1 MATEGRR
8 VVIGFVERGAAMRRL
23 SWYLA
28 AAGIALVSAL
38 LLLPLGARAQSATAV
53 FDRVKDS
60 VFVVKALDAKGA
72 EIALGSAVLLPD
84 GKFATNQHVVKEGAS
99 FKVGRGKLFVDATVY
114 AADGDKDIAL
124 LEAPDISGKAIQM
137 GSAASLKVG
146 QPVYAVGAPQGLELS
161 ISEGIVSQLRGGPPP
176 FIQTTAAISP
186 GSSGG
191 GLFDSEGR
199 LVGLTALYIE
209 GGQNLNFALPVEWIA
224 AVKPGLAAPA
234 KERSQ
239 GAWLARAAE
248 LEEKKDWPGLRD
260 WSLAWT
266 KSEPRNEDAWYG
278 LGEAYYS
285 LQRYSDAIE
294 AYRQALRI
302 NPDDTVAWNNL
313 GAAYDGLQRYSD
325 AIEAYRQALRIKPDY
340 ADAWNNLGAAYN
352 GLQRYSDAIEAYRQS
367 LRIEPDDAKAWY
379 NLGYAYGDLQR
390 YSDAIEAYRQA
401 LRIKPDDADAWNNLG
416 NAYRRLQRYSD
427 AIEAFRQALRIKPD
441 YAEAWYNL
449 GNVYGSLQRYS
460 DAIEA
465 FREALRI
472 KPDDAKAWYN
482 VGITYYASGNKS
494 AALDVV
500 KTLRR
505 LDPAKADQLFNL
517 IVPR

>member
-1 MATEGRR
+1 
-8 VVIGFVERGAAMRRL
+8 MRRL
-23 SWYLA
+23 SGYLS

-38 LLLPLGARAQSATAV
+38 LLLPFGARAQNAMAV
-53 FDRVKDS
+53 FERVKDS

-72 EIALGSAVLLPD
+72 VIALGSAVLLPD

-99 FKVGRGKLFVDATVY
+99 FRVGRGKQFVDATVY

-191 GLFDSEGR
+191 GLFDAEGR

-248 LEEKKDWPGLRD
+248 LVEKKDWLGLRD

-266 KSEPRNEDAWYG
+266 KSEPNSDLAWYDLGYAYAG
-278 LGEAYYS
+278 LQHHG
-285 LQRYSDAIE
+285 DAIE
-294 AYRQALRI
+294 AFRQALRI
-302 NPDDTVAWNNL
+302 NPDDADTWCNL
-313 GAAYDGLQRYSD
+313 GVAYGGLQRYSD
-325 AIEAYRQALRIKPDY
+325 AIEAYRQALRIKPDL
-340 ADAWNNLGAAYN
+340 AEAWYNLGLTYYS
-352 GLQRYSDAIEAYRQS
+352 LQRYSDAIDAYRQA
-367 LRIEPDDAKAWY
+367 LRINPDFADAWHS
-379 NLGYAYGDLQR
+379 LGVAYRTLQR
-390 YSDAIEAYRQA
+390 YSDAIDAYRQA
-401 LRIKPDDADAWNNLG
+401 LRIKPDFAGAWYNLG
-416 NAYRRLQRYSD
+416 NAYDSLQRYSD
-427 AIEAFRQALRIKPD
+427 AIDAYRQALRIKPD
-441 YAEAWYNL
+441 FAGAWYNL
-449 GNVYGSLQRYS
+449 GLVYN
-460 DAIEA
+460 EA
-465 FREALRI
+465 
-472 KPDDAKAWYN
+472 
-482 VGITYYASGNKS
+482 GNNS

-505 LDPAKADQLFNL
+505 LDPEKADKLFNL
-517 IVPR
+517 IMPR

>member
-1 MATEGRR
+1 
-8 VVIGFVERGAAMRRL
+8 MRRL
-23 SWYLA
+23 SGYLA

-38 LLLPLGARAQSATAV
+38 LLLPFGARAQSATTV

-72 EIALGSAVLLPD
+72 EIALGSAVLLPN
-84 GKFATNQHVVKEGAS
+84 GKFATNQHVVKEGTR
-99 FKVGRGKLFVDATVY
+99 FKVGRGKQFVDATVY

-124 LEAPDISGKAIQM
+124 LEAPNISGKAIQM

-191 GLFDSEGR
+191 GLFDAEGR

-224 AVKPGLAAPA
+224 ALKPRLAAPA

-239 GAWLARAAE
+239 GAWLARAVE
-248 LEEKKDWPGLRD
+248 LEGKEDWPGLRD
-260 WSLAWT
+260 WCLAWT
-266 KSEPRNEDAWYG
+266 KGEPKNEDAWFC
-278 LGEAYYS
+278 LGEAYGG
-285 LQRYSDAIE
+285 LQRYNDAIE
-294 AYRQALRI
+294 VCRQALRI
-302 NPDDTVAWNNL
+302 KPDFADAWYNL
-313 GAAYDGLQRYSD
+313 GCAYAGLQRYSD
-325 AIEAYRQALRIKPDY
+325 AIEAYRQALRIKPNY
-340 ADAWNNLGAAYN
+340 AEAWYNLGAVYD
-352 GLQRYSDAIEAYRQS
+352 GLRRYSDAIEACRQA
-367 LRIEPDDAKAWY
+367 LRINPGLAFAWT
-379 NLGYAYGDLQR
+379 NLGAAYDGLHR

-401 LRIKPDDADAWNNLG
+401 LRINPDYTDAWCNLGLVYARLKRYGDEIGAYRQALRINPDDAHAWYNLAV
-416 NAYRRLQRYSD
+416 AYGGLQRYSD
-427 AIEAFRQALRIKPD
+427 EIEACRQALRIKPG
-441 YAEAWYNL
+441 YADAWYDL
-449 GNVYGSLQRYS
+449 GL
-460 DAIEA
+460 
-465 FREALRI
+465 
-472 KPDDAKAWYN
+472 
-482 VGITYYASGNKS
+482 TYVVMGNND

-505 LDPAKADQLFNL
+505 LDPEKADKLFNQ
-517 IVPR
+517 IAPP

>member
-1 MATEGRR
+1 
-8 VVIGFVERGAAMRRL
+8 MRRL

-60 VFVVKALDAKGA
+60 VFVVKALDAKGSV
-72 EIALGSAVLLPD
+72 IALGSAVLLPD
-84 GKFATNQHVVKEGAS
+84 GKFATNQHVVKEGVS
-99 FKVGRGKLFVDATVY
+99 FKVGRGKQFVDATVY

-124 LEAPDISGKAIQM
+124 LEAPNISGKAIQM

-191 GLFDSEGR
+191 GLFDAEGR

-248 LEEKKDWPGLRD
+248 LEGKEDWPGLRD
-260 WSLAWT
+260 WFLAWT
-266 KSEPRNEDAWYG
+266 KSEPRNEDAWYS
-278 LGEAYYS
+278 LGEAYFRLQRYTDAIEAYRQALRIKPDFADVWNDLGNAYDDLQRYSDAIEAYRQALRINPDLAAWYNLGLTYYS

-302 NPDDTVAWNNL
+302 NPD
-313 GAAYDGLQRYSD
+313 
-325 AIEAYRQALRIKPDY
+325 Y
-340 ADAWNNLGAAYN
+340 ADAWNNLGNAY
-352 GLQRYSDAIEAYRQS
+352 S
-367 LRIEPDDAKAWY
+367 
-379 NLGYAYGDLQR
+379 DLQR

-401 LRIKPDDADAWNNLG
+401 LRINPDHADAWNNLG
-416 NAYRRLQRYSD
+416 
-427 AIEAFRQALRIKPD
+427 
-441 YAEAWYNL
+441 
-449 GNVYGSLQRYS
+449 
-460 DAIEA
+460 
-465 FREALRI
+465 
-472 KPDDAKAWYN
+472 
-482 VGITYYASGNKS
+482 
-494 AALDVV
+494 AA
-500 KTLRR
+500 
-505 LDPAKADQLFNL
+505 
-517 IVPR
+517 

>member
-1 MATEGRR
+1 
-8 VVIGFVERGAAMRRL
+8 MRRL
-23 SWYLA
+23 SGYLA
-28 AAGIALVSAL
+28 AAGVALVSAL
-38 LLLPLGARAQSATAV
+38 LLLPLGARAQSATTV
-53 FDRVKDS
+53 FERVKDS

-99 FKVGRGKLFVDATVY
+99 FKVGRGKQFVDATVY

-124 LEAPDISGKAIQM
+124 LEAPNISGKAIQM

-191 GLFDSEGR
+191 GLFDAEGR

-224 AVKPGLAAPA
+224 AVKPGLASPA

-239 GAWLARAAE
+239 GAWLARAAQ
-248 LEEKKDWPGLRD
+248 LQDKQDWVGLRD
-260 WSLAWT
+260 WCLAWV
-266 KSEPRNEDAWYG
+266 KKESSDAEAWSFLGDAYRFLGRNTRAVDAYRQAISVKPDDVHAWGGMGLALGLLERYTEAIDAFRHYLCINPDDAFVWYS
-278 LGEAYYS
+278 LGSAYAS

-294 AYRQALRI
+294 AYRQ
-302 NPDDTVAWNNL
+302 T
-313 GAAYDGLQRYSD
+313 
-325 AIEAYRQALRIKPDY
+325 LRIKPDL
-340 ADAWNNLGAAYN
+340 AEAWLNLGNAY
-352 GLQRYSDAIEAYRQS
+352 Y
-367 LRIEPDDAKAWY
+367 
-379 NLGYAYGDLQR
+379 DLQR

-401 LRIKPDDADAWNNLG
+401 LRIKPDDADAW
-416 NAYRRLQRYSD
+416 
-427 AIEAFRQALRIKPD
+427 
-441 YAEAWYNL
+441 YNL
-449 GNVYGSLQRYS
+449 GLVYN
-460 DAIEA
+460 EA
-465 FREALRI
+465 
-472 KPDDAKAWYN
+472 
-482 VGITYYASGNKS
+482 GNNS
-494 AALDVV
+494 AALEVV
-500 KTLRR
+500 KTLRP
-505 LDPAKADQLFNL
+505 LDPEKADKLFNL

>member
-1 MATEGRR
+1 
-8 VVIGFVERGAAMRRL
+8 MRRL
-23 SWYLA
+23 SGYLA

-38 LLLPLGARAQSATAV
+38 LLLPFGARAQSATTV

-72 EIALGSAVLLPD
+72 EIALGSAVLLPN
-84 GKFATNQHVVKEGAS
+84 GKFATNQHVVKEGTR
-99 FKVGRGKLFVDATVY
+99 FKVGRGKQFVDATVY

-124 LEAPDISGKAIQM
+124 LEAPNISGKAIQM

-199 LVGLTALYIE
+199 LVGLTALYLE

-224 AVKPGLAAPA
+224 SVKPGLAAPA

-248 LEEKKDWPGLRD
+248 LEGKEDWPGLRD

-266 KSEPRNEDAWYG
+266 KGEPNNEVAWLC
-278 LGEAYYS
+278 LGEAYDS
-285 LQRYSDAIE
+285 LQRYSDCIE

-302 NPDDTVAWNNL
+302 NPDDTGAWLNLGNGYAGLRRYSDAIEACRQALRINPDLAFAWTNL
-313 GAAYDGLQRYSD
+313 GAAYDGLYRYSD
-325 AIEAYRQALRIKPDY
+325 AIEACRQALRIKPGY
-340 ADAWNNLGAAYN
+340 ADAWYDLGLTYIVMGNN
-352 GLQRYSDAIEAYRQS
+352 D
-367 LRIEPDDAKAWY
+367 
-379 NLGYAYGDLQR
+379 
-390 YSDAIEAYRQA
+390 
-401 LRIKPDDADAWNNLG
+401 
-416 NAYRRLQRYSD
+416 
-427 AIEAFRQALRIKPD
+427 
-441 YAEAWYNL
+441 
-449 GNVYGSLQRYS
+449 
-460 DAIEA
+460 
-465 FREALRI
+465 
-472 KPDDAKAWYN
+472 
-482 VGITYYASGNKS
+482 

-505 LDPAKADQLFNL
+505 LDPEKADKLFNL

>member
-1 MATEGRR
+1 
-8 VVIGFVERGAAMRRL
+8 MRRL

-60 VFVVKALDAKGA
+60 VFVVKALDAKGSV
-72 EIALGSAVLLPD
+72 IALGSAVLLPN
-84 GKFATNQHVVKEGAS
+84 GKFATNQHVVKEGVS
-99 FKVGRGKLFVDATVY
+99 FKVGRGKQFVDATVY

-124 LEAPDISGKAIQM
+124 LEAPNISGKAIQI

-199 LVGLTALYIE
+199 LVGLTEFYIQ
-209 GGQNLNFALPVEWIA
+209 GGQNLNFALPAEWIA
-224 AVKPGLAAPA
+224 AVKPGRAALAQ
-234 KERSQ
+234 ERSTVD
-239 GAWLARAAE
+239 WLARAAE
-248 LEEKKDWPGLRD
+248 LEGKEDWVGLRD

-325 AIEAYRQALRIKPDY
+325 AIEAYRQALRIKPD
-340 ADAWNNLGAAYN
+340 DANAWCGLGAAY
-352 GLQRYSDAIEAYRQS
+352 GMLKRYSDAI
-367 LRIEPDDAKAWY
+367 D
-379 NLGYAYGDLQR
+379 
-390 YSDAIEAYRQA
+390 AYRQA
-401 LRIKPDDADAWNNLG
+401 LRINPDHADAWYGLGLTYMVIGNNG
-416 NAYRRLQRYSD
+416 
-427 AIEAFRQALRIKPD
+427 
-441 YAEAWYNL
+441 
-449 GNVYGSLQRYS
+449 
-460 DAIEA
+460 
-465 FREALRI
+465 
-472 KPDDAKAWYN
+472 
-482 VGITYYASGNKS
+482 

-505 LDPAKADQLFNL
+505 LDPEKADTLFNL

>member
-1 MATEGRR
+1 
-8 VVIGFVERGAAMRRL
+8 
-23 SWYLA
+23 
-28 AAGIALVSAL
+28 
-38 LLLPLGARAQSATAV
+38 
-53 FDRVKDS
+53 
-60 VFVVKALDAKGA
+60 
-72 EIALGSAVLLPD
+72 
-84 GKFATNQHVVKEGAS
+84 
-99 FKVGRGKLFVDATVY
+99 
-114 AADGDKDIAL
+114 
-124 LEAPDISGKAIQM
+124 
-137 GSAASLKVG
+137 
-146 QPVYAVGAPQGLELS
+146 LELS

-191 GLFDSEGR
+191 GLFDAEGR
-199 LVGLTALYIE
+199 LVGLTALYLE

-248 LEEKKDWPGLRD
+248 LQDKQDWVGLRD

-266 KSEPRNEDAWYG
+266 KGEPKNEVAWLC
-278 LGEAYYS
+278 LGEAYGS
-285 LQRYSDAIE
+285 LRRYSDCIE
-294 AYRQALRI
+294 AFRQALRI
-302 NPDDTVAWNNL
+302 KPDDANAWCGL
-313 GAAYDGLQRYSD
+313 GFADHGLQRYSD

-340 ADAWNNLGAAYN
+340 
-352 GLQRYSDAIEAYRQS
+352 
-367 LRIEPDDAKAWY
+367 
-379 NLGYAYGDLQR
+379 
-390 YSDAIEAYRQA
+390 
-401 LRIKPDDADAWNNLG
+401 ADAWNNLG

-472 KPDDAKAWYN
+472 KPDYADAWYSL
-482 VGITYYASGNKS
+482 GFTYIVIGNNG

-500 KTLRR
+500 KTLRP
-505 LDPAKADQLFNL
+505 LDPEKADKLFNL
-517 IVPR
+517 IAPP

>member
-1 MATEGRR
+1 MSG
-8 VVIGFVERGAAMRRL
+8 IGIG
-23 SWYLA
+23 
-28 AAGIALVSAL
+28 VSL

-53 FDRVKDS
+53 FERVKDS

-72 EIALGSAVLLPD
+72 EIALGSAVLLPN

-99 FKVGRGKLFVDATVY
+99 FKVGRGKQFVDATVY

-191 GLFDSEGR
+191 GLFDAEGR
-199 LVGLTALYIE
+199 LVGLTALYLE

-266 KSEPRNEDAWYG
+266 KSEPDNEDAWFS

-285 LQRYSDAIE
+285 LQRYTDAIEAYRQALRINPDDAGTWYNLGVAYGGLQRHSEAIEAYRQSLRIKPDDADTWCNLGAAYGGLQRYSDATEAFREALRIKPDYANAWCGLGFADHGLQRYSDAIE

-302 NPDDTVAWNNL
+302 NPDL
-313 GAAYDGLQRYSD
+313 
-325 AIEAYRQALRIKPDY
+325 AL
-340 ADAWNNLGAAYN
+340 
-352 GLQRYSDAIEAYRQS
+352 
-367 LRIEPDDAKAWY
+367 AWY
-379 NLGYAYGDLQR
+379 D
-390 YSDAIEAYRQA
+390 
-401 LRIKPDDADAWNNLG
+401 
-416 NAYRRLQRYSD
+416 
-427 AIEAFRQALRIKPD
+427 
-441 YAEAWYNL
+441 L

-465 FREALRI
+465 FRQALRI
-472 KPDDAKAWYN
+472 EPDDAKAWYN

-500 KTLRR
+500 KTLRP
-505 LDPAKADQLFNL
+505 LDPEKADKLFNL